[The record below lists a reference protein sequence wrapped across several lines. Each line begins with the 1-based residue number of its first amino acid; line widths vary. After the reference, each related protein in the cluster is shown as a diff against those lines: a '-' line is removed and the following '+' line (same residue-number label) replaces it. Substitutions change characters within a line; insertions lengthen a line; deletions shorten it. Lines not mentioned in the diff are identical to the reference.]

1 MECDN
6 PFISRIFVFHHCVGS
21 SGNFLHLLREWLFG
35 VMKSK

>member
-6 PFISRIFVFHHCVGS
+6 PFISRIFHHYVGS